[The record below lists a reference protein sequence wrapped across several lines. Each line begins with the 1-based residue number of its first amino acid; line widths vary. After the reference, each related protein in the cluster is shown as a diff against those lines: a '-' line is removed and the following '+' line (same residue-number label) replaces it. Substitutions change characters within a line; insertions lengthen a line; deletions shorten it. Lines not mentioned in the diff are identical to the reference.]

1 MRRLAAA
8 ATVVLPLLRRVL
20 LVPLL
25 VLLPL
30 VQQQPADAQAG
41 HDRTAS
47 GWCGGGAAEFSASE
61 YSGGAGGAASM
72 EEALTLLLSVEGD
85 LAAGVARGCV
95 DRLVSARAQS
105 ARCLCF

>member
-1 MRRLAAA
+1 MRRLRA
-8 ATVVLPLLRRVL
+8 ATVVL
-20 LVPLL
+20 PLL

-30 VQQQPADAQAG
+30 VQQQPADAQQAG

-61 YSGGAGGAASM
+61 YSGGAEGAASM

-85 LAAGVARGCV
+85 LAAGVARGC
-95 DRLVSARAQS
+95 DRFQFAYSS
-105 ARCLCF
+105 P